1 MSFRLALAAMA
12 LGLALAGCVSRSGA
26 VMGPVS
32 RNSAQAASADAN
44 PRQTLG
50 IVNAFRAQ
58 HGLPPVR
65 LDPAVM
71 AAARTQSLAMAQQG
85 VMSHYAGGDFR
96 GRLQASGVG
105 RAPAVENIA
114 WGQRTLAEAMA
125 TWRASPKHAENMLSP
140 DMTRLGVAAAHGA
153 GGTYWT
159 LVLAGNSR

>member
-1 MSFRLALAAMA
+1 MSRHMLLPAILAAA
-12 LGLALAGCVSRSGA
+12 LGGCAPSTVSQATASLAARAAPVNQSEA
-26 VMGPVS
+26 VASVNALRRANGLGPV
-32 RNSAQAASADAN
+32 R
-44 PRQTLG
+44 
-50 IVNAFRAQ
+50 V
-58 HGLPPVR
+58 
-65 LDPAVM
+65 DPAVM
-71 AAARTQSLAMAQQG
+71 AAARAQSVAMAQQG

-140 DMTRLGVAAAHGA
+140 DMTRLGVAAAPGA

-159 LVLAGNSR
+159 LVLAGDSR